1 MGSRG
6 APGMYLGIVRSL
18 VRGAPEAPIGDEMTR
33 EQIALVRKSFD
44 RLRPIPR
51 GAGKDFYD
59 TLFSLDPSLKPLFST
74 DVENQGA
81 MFVVALGLAL
91 KGLDDDGVVD
101 ESLREL
107 GRRHVLYGAKDI
119 HFDTFRE
126 ALLCMFAQRLGPDFT
141 PEMAEA
147 WRAAFD
153 RISAVMKAAGAE
165 ARK

>member
-1 MGSRG
+1 
-6 APGMYLGIVRSL
+6 
-18 VRGAPEAPIGDEMTR
+18 MTR
-33 EQIALVRKSFD
+33 EQVALVRKSFD
-44 RLRPIPR
+44 RLRPLPR
-51 GAGKDFYD
+51 GAGEDFYE
-59 TLFSLDPSLKPLFST
+59 TLFALDPSLRPLFSA
-74 DVENQGA
+74 DIENQGT

-91 KGLDDDGVVD
+91 KGLDEDGAAD

-119 HFDTFRE
+119 HYDTFRE
-126 ALLCMFAQRLGPDFT
+126 ALLCLFAQRLGPDFT

>member
-1 MGSRG
+1 
-6 APGMYLGIVRSL
+6 
-18 VRGAPEAPIGDEMTR
+18 MTR

-51 GAGKDFYD
+51 GAGQDFYE
-59 TLFSLDPSLKPLFST
+59 TLFALDPSLRPLFST
-74 DVENQGA
+74 DIENQGT

-91 KGLDDDGVVD
+91 KGLDDDPDAGN
-101 ESLREL
+101 EALREL

-126 ALLCMFAQRLGPDFT
+126 ALLCLFAQRLGPDFT

-147 WRAAFD
+147 WRAAVD
-153 RISAVMKAAGAE
+153 RISAVMKAAGAQ
-165 ARK
+165 ARQ

>member
-1 MGSRG
+1 
-6 APGMYLGIVRSL
+6 
-18 VRGAPEAPIGDEMTR
+18 MTR

-44 RLRPIPR
+44 RLRPLPR
-51 GAGKDFYD
+51 GAGKEFYEA
-59 TLFSLDPSLKPLFST
+59 LFALDPSLRPLFST
-74 DVENQGA
+74 DIENQGA

-91 KGLDDDGVVD
+91 KGLDDDGDVD

-107 GRRHVLYGAKDI
+107 GRRHVLYGARDI

-126 ALLCMFAQRLGPDFT
+126 ALLCLFAQRLGPDFT

>member
-1 MGSRG
+1 MN
-6 APGMYLGIVRSL
+6 
-18 VRGAPEAPIGDEMTR
+18 R

-44 RLRPIPR
+44 RLRPLPR
-51 GAGKDFYD
+51 GAGKDFYE
-59 TLFSLDPSLKPLFST
+59 TLFALDPSLKPLFST

-126 ALLCMFAQRLGPDFT
+126 ALLCMFAQRLGLDFT

-147 WRAAFD
+147 WRVAFD
-153 RISAVMKAAGAE
+153 RISAVMKKAASE
-165 ARK
+165 ARG

>member
-1 MGSRG
+1 
-6 APGMYLGIVRSL
+6 
-18 VRGAPEAPIGDEMTR
+18 MTR
-33 EQIALVRKSFD
+33 EQIALVRRSFD

-51 GAGKDFYD
+51 GAGKDFYE
-59 TLFSLDPSLKPLFST
+59 TLFALDPSLRSLFSS

-91 KGLDDDGVVD
+91 KGLDDDGAVD

-107 GRRHVLYGAKDI
+107 GRRHVLYGAKDV

-141 PEMAEA
+141 PETAEA

-153 RISAVMKAAGAE
+153 RISAVMKAAAKE
-165 ARK
+165 ART

>member
-1 MGSRG
+1 M
-6 APGMYLGIVRSL
+6 
-18 VRGAPEAPIGDEMTR
+18 PEVLRGDEMTR
-33 EQIALVRKSFD
+33 EQIALVRKSFE

-51 GAGKDFYD
+51 GAGKDFYE
-59 TLFSLDPSLKPLFST
+59 TLFALDPSLKPLFSK

-107 GRRHVLYGAKDI
+107 GRRHILYGAKDV

-141 PEMAEA
+141 PETAEA

-153 RISAVMKAAGAE
+153 RISSVMKAAAAE
-165 ARK
+165 ARR

>member
-1 MGSRG
+1 
-6 APGMYLGIVRSL
+6 VT
-18 VRGAPEAPIGDEMTR
+18 PE
-33 EQIALVRKSFD
+33 QVALVRKSFD
-44 RLRPIPR
+44 RLRPLPR
-51 GAGKDFYD
+51 GAGRDFYD
-59 TLFSLDPSLKPLFST
+59 ALFALDPSLRPLFST
-74 DVENQGA
+74 DIESQGT

-91 KGLDDDGVVD
+91 KGLDEDGSAAD

-107 GRRHVLYGAKDI
+107 GRRHVLYGAKDV
-119 HFDTFRE
+119 HYDTFRE
-126 ALLCMFAQRLGPDFT
+126 ALLCLFAQRLGPEFT

>member
-1 MGSRG
+1 
-6 APGMYLGIVRSL
+6 
-18 VRGAPEAPIGDEMTR
+18 MTR

-44 RLRPIPR
+44 RLRPLPR

-59 TLFSLDPSLKPLFST
+59 TLFALDPSLRPLFST

-101 ESLREL
+101 DSLREL
-107 GRRHVLYGAKDI
+107 GRRHVLYGAKDV

-153 RISAVMKAAGAE
+153 RISAVMKAAAAE
-165 ARK
+165 VRK

>member
-1 MGSRG
+1 
-6 APGMYLGIVRSL
+6 
-18 VRGAPEAPIGDEMTR
+18 MTR

-44 RLRPIPR
+44 RLRPLPR
-51 GAGKDFYD
+51 GAGKDFYE
-59 TLFSLDPSLKPLFST
+59 TLFALDPSLRPLFST
-74 DVENQGA
+74 EVENQGA

-91 KGLDDDGVVD
+91 KGLDADGVVD

-107 GRRHVLYGAKDI
+107 GRRHALYGAKDI

-126 ALLCMFAQRLGPDFT
+126 AILCLFAQRLGPDFT

-165 ARK
+165 ARNSERAPL

>member
-1 MGSRG
+1 
-6 APGMYLGIVRSL
+6 
-18 VRGAPEAPIGDEMTR
+18 MTR

-44 RLRPIPR
+44 RLRPLPR
-51 GAGKDFYD
+51 GAGKEFYE
-59 TLFSLDPSLKPLFST
+59 TLFALDPSLRSLFST
-74 DVENQGA
+74 DEENQGA

-91 KGLDDDGVVD
+91 KGLDDDGDVD

-107 GRRHVLYGAKDI
+107 GRRHVLYGARDI

-126 ALLCMFAQRLGPDFT
+126 ALLCLFAQRLGPDFT

>member
-1 MGSRG
+1 M
-6 APGMYLGIVRSL
+6 
-18 VRGAPEAPIGDEMTR
+18 MTH

-44 RLRPIPR
+44 RLRPLPR

-59 TLFSLDPSLKPLFST
+59 TLFALDPSLKSLFST

-91 KGLDDDGVVD
+91 KGLDDDGAVD
-101 ESLREL
+101 QSLLEL

-119 HFDTFRE
+119 HFETFRE
-126 ALLCMFAQRLGPDFT
+126 ALLCMFAQRLGPEFT

-153 RISAVMKAAGAE
+153 RISAVMRAAAAE

>member
-1 MGSRG
+1 
-6 APGMYLGIVRSL
+6 
-18 VRGAPEAPIGDEMTR
+18 MTR

-44 RLRPIPR
+44 RLRPLPR
-51 GAGKDFYD
+51 GAGKEFYE
-59 TLFSLDPSLKPLFST
+59 TLFALDPSLRSLFST

-91 KGLDDDGVVD
+91 KGLDEDGEVD

-126 ALLCMFAQRLGPDFT
+126 AILCLFAQRLGPDFT

>member
-1 MGSRG
+1 M
-6 APGMYLGIVRSL
+6 
-18 VRGAPEAPIGDEMTR
+18 MTH
-33 EQIALVRKSFD
+33 EQIDLVRKSFD
-44 RLRPIPR
+44 RLRPLPR

-59 TLFSLDPSLKPLFST
+59 TLFALDPSLKSLFST

-107 GRRHVLYGAKDI
+107 GRRHVLYGAKDV

-126 ALLCMFAQRLGPDFT
+126 ALLCMFAQRLGPEFT

-153 RISAVMKAAGAE
+153 RISAVMKAAAAE

>member
-1 MGSRG
+1 
-6 APGMYLGIVRSL
+6 
-18 VRGAPEAPIGDEMTR
+18 MTR
-33 EQIALVRKSFD
+33 EQIALVRKSFE

-51 GAGKDFYD
+51 GAGKDFYE
-59 TLFSLDPSLKPLFST
+59 TLFALDPSLRSLFSS

-91 KGLDDDGVVD
+91 KGLDDDSNVD

-107 GRRHVLYGAKDI
+107 GRRHVLYGAKDV

-126 ALLCMFAQRLGPDFT
+126 ALLCMFAQRLGPEFT
-141 PEMAEA
+141 PETAEA

-153 RISAVMKAAGAE
+153 RISAVMKAAAAD

>member
-1 MGSRG
+1 
-6 APGMYLGIVRSL
+6 
-18 VRGAPEAPIGDEMTR
+18 MTR

-44 RLRPIPR
+44 RLRPLSR
-51 GAGKDFYD
+51 GAGKDFYE
-59 TLFSLDPSLKPLFST
+59 TLFALDPSLKSLFST

-91 KGLDDDGVVD
+91 KGLDDDGIVD

-119 HFDTFRE
+119 HFNTFRE
-126 ALLCMFAQRLGPDFT
+126 ALLCLFAQRLGPDFT

-153 RISAVMKAAGAE
+153 RISAVMKVAGAE
-165 ARK
+165 ARG

>member
-1 MGSRG
+1 
-6 APGMYLGIVRSL
+6 
-18 VRGAPEAPIGDEMTR
+18 MTR
-33 EQIALVRKSFD
+33 EQIELVRKSFD
-44 RLRPIPR
+44 LLRPIPR
-51 GAGKDFYD
+51 GAGRDFYE
-59 TLFSLDPSLKPLFST
+59 TLFALDPSLKSLFSS

-91 KGLDDDGVVD
+91 KGLDKEDETVD

-107 GRRHVLYGAKDI
+107 GRRHVLYGARDV

-141 PEMAEA
+141 PAMAEA

-153 RISAVMKAAGAE
+153 RISAVMKAAAAE
-165 ARK
+165 ARE

>member
-1 MGSRG
+1 M
-6 APGMYLGIVRSL
+6 I
-18 VRGAPEAPIGDEMTR
+18 R

-44 RLRPIPR
+44 RLRPLPR

-59 TLFSLDPSLKPLFST
+59 TLFALDPSLKPLFST

-107 GRRHVLYGAKDI
+107 GRRHVLYGAKDV

-126 ALLCMFAQRLGPDFT
+126 ALLCMFAQRLGHEFT

-153 RISAVMKAAGAE
+153 RISAVMKAAAAE

>member
-1 MGSRG
+1 
-6 APGMYLGIVRSL
+6 
-18 VRGAPEAPIGDEMTR
+18 MTKM
-33 EQIALVRKSFD
+33 EIALVRKSFD
-44 RLRPIPR
+44 RLRPLPR
-51 GAGKDFYD
+51 GAGKDFYE
-59 TLFSLDPSLKPLFST
+59 TLFALDPSLKRLFST

-91 KGLDDDGVVD
+91 KGLDADADVD
-101 ESLREL
+101 ASLEEL
-107 GRRHVLYGAKDI
+107 GRRHVQYGAKDI

-153 RISAVMKAAGAE
+153 RISSVMKRAASE
-165 ARK
+165 ARH

>member
-1 MGSRG
+1 M
-6 APGMYLGIVRSL
+6 
-18 VRGAPEAPIGDEMTR
+18 MTH
-33 EQIALVRKSFD
+33 EQIDLVRKSFD
-44 RLRPIPR
+44 RLRPLPR

-59 TLFSLDPSLKPLFST
+59 TLFALDPSLKSLFST

-107 GRRHVLYGAKDI
+107 GRRHVLYGAKDV
-119 HFDTFRE
+119 HFDAFRE
-126 ALLCMFAQRLGPDFT
+126 ALLCMFAQRLGPEFT

-153 RISAVMKAAGAE
+153 RISAVMKAAAAD

>member
-1 MGSRG
+1 
-6 APGMYLGIVRSL
+6 
-18 VRGAPEAPIGDEMTR
+18 MTQ

-44 RLRPIPR
+44 RLRPLPR
-51 GAGKDFYD
+51 GAGKDFFE
-59 TLFSLDPSLKPLFST
+59 TLFALDPSLKPLFST

-119 HFDTFRE
+119 HLTR
-126 ALLCMFAQRLGPDFT
+126 
-141 PEMAEA
+141 
-147 WRAAFD
+147 
-153 RISAVMKAAGAE
+153 SARRSCACSRSASGSTSRPRWPRPGASPSTGS
-165 ARK
+165 AP

>member
-1 MGSRG
+1 
-6 APGMYLGIVRSL
+6 
-18 VRGAPEAPIGDEMTR
+18 MTR
-33 EQIALVRKSFD
+33 EQMALVRKSFD

-59 TLFSLDPSLKPLFST
+59 TLFALDPSLKPLFST

-107 GRRHVLYGAKDI
+107 GRRHVLYGAKDV

-153 RISAVMKAAGAE
+153 RISAVMKAAGRE
-165 ARK
+165 AGE

>member
-1 MGSRG
+1 
-6 APGMYLGIVRSL
+6 
-18 VRGAPEAPIGDEMTR
+18 MTP
-33 EQIALVRKSFD
+33 EQIALVRKSFE

-51 GAGKDFYD
+51 GAGKDFYA
-59 TLFSLDPSLKPLFST
+59 TLFALDPSLKSLFST

-91 KGLDDDGVVD
+91 KGLDDEGAVD

-107 GRRHVLYGAKDI
+107 GRRHVLYGAKDV
-119 HFDTFRE
+119 HYDTFRE
-126 ALLCMFAQRLGPDFT
+126 ALLCLFAQRLGPEFT
-141 PEMAEA
+141 PEMADA

-153 RISAVMKAAGAE
+153 RISVVMKAAAAE

>member
-1 MGSRG
+1 MNLR
-6 APGMYLGIVRSL
+6 PDTPR
-18 VRGAPEAPIGDEMTR
+18 GDEMTR

-44 RLRPIPR
+44 RLRPLPR

-59 TLFSLDPSLKPLFST
+59 TLFALDPSLKPLFSA

-91 KGLDDDGVVD
+91 KGLDDEGVVD

-107 GRRHVLYGAKDI
+107 GRRHVLYGAKDV

-153 RISAVMKAAGAE
+153 RISAVMKAAAAE
-165 ARK
+165 TRK

>member
-1 MGSRG
+1 
-6 APGMYLGIVRSL
+6 
-18 VRGAPEAPIGDEMTR
+18 MTR

-44 RLRPIPR
+44 RLRPLPR
-51 GAGKDFYD
+51 GAGKEFYE
-59 TLFSLDPSLKPLFST
+59 TLFALDPSLRPLFST
-74 DVENQGA
+74 DVGNQGA

-91 KGLDDDGVVD
+91 KGLDDDGDVD

-126 ALLCMFAQRLGPDFT
+126 ALLCLFAQRLGPDFT

-153 RISAVMKAAGAE
+153 RISAVMKAAGAD

>member
-1 MGSRG
+1 
-6 APGMYLGIVRSL
+6 
-18 VRGAPEAPIGDEMTR
+18 MTR

-44 RLRPIPR
+44 RLRPLPR
-51 GAGKDFYD
+51 GTGQDFYE
-59 TLFSLDPSLKPLFST
+59 TLFALDPSLRPLFST

-91 KGLDDDGVVD
+91 KGLDADADADVD
-101 ESLREL
+101 SSLQEL
-107 GRRHVLYGAKDI
+107 GRRHVLYGVKDI
-119 HFDTFRE
+119 HFGTFRE

-153 RISAVMKAAGAE
+153 RISVVMKKAASE
-165 ARK
+165 ARG

>member
-1 MGSRG
+1 
-6 APGMYLGIVRSL
+6 
-18 VRGAPEAPIGDEMTR
+18 MTH

-44 RLRPIPR
+44 RLRPLPR

-59 TLFSLDPSLKPLFST
+59 TLFALDPSLKSLFST
-74 DVENQGA
+74 DIENQGA

-107 GRRHVLYGAKDI
+107 GRRHVLYGAKDV
-119 HFDTFRE
+119 HFDAFRE
-126 ALLCMFAQRLGPDFT
+126 ALLCMFAQRLGPEFT

-153 RISAVMKAAGAE
+153 RISAVMKAAAAE

>member
-1 MGSRG
+1 
-6 APGMYLGIVRSL
+6 
-18 VRGAPEAPIGDEMTR
+18 MTK

-44 RLRPIPR
+44 RLRPLPR
-51 GAGKDFYD
+51 GAGKDFYE
-59 TLFSLDPSLKPLFST
+59 TLFALDPSLRPLFST

-91 KGLDDDGVVD
+91 KGLDADADADVD
-101 ESLREL
+101 SSLMEL
-107 GRRHVLYGAKDI
+107 GRRHVLYGARDI

-126 ALLCMFAQRLGPDFT
+126 ALLCMFAQRLGPEFT

-153 RISAVMKAAGAE
+153 RISAVMKKAAAD
-165 ARK
+165 ARA

>member
-1 MGSRG
+1 
-6 APGMYLGIVRSL
+6 
-18 VRGAPEAPIGDEMTR
+18 MTR

-44 RLRPIPR
+44 RLRPLPR
-51 GAGKDFYD
+51 GAGKDFYE
-59 TLFSLDPSLKPLFST
+59 TLFALDPSLKPLFST

-91 KGLDDDGVVD
+91 KGLDDNEVAD

-107 GRRHVLYGAKDI
+107 GRRHVLYGAKDV

-153 RISAVMKAAGAE
+153 RISAVMKAAAKE
-165 ARK
+165 ARG

>member
-1 MGSRG
+1 
-6 APGMYLGIVRSL
+6 
-18 VRGAPEAPIGDEMTR
+18 MTR

-51 GAGKDFYD
+51 GAGKEFYE
-59 TLFSLDPSLKPLFST
+59 TLFALDPSLRPLFST

-91 KGLDDDGVVD
+91 KGLDDDGGVD
-101 ESLREL
+101 EPLREL

-119 HFDTFRE
+119 HYDTFRE
-126 ALLCMFAQRLGPDFT
+126 ALLCLFAQRLGPDFT

-153 RISAVMKAAGAE
+153 RISSVMKAAGAE